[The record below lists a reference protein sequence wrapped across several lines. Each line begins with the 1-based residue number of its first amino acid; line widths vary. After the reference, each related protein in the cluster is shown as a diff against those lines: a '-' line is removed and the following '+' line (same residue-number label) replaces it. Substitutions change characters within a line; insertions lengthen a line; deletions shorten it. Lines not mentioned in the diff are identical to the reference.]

1 LRLLL
6 VLPLLLS
13 LHTLAAQSPAT
24 PSSSSLPD
32 APNAQWSSVTSLHTG
47 ANLWVDTGF
56 HSTHCKF
63 QQATEQELTC
73 DADGPRKFAASEVRS
88 IRITNRAESAALLG
102 AVGAGAGVLVVK
114 ILVTIFDDRSAK
126 ASAYGGSAG
135 LGALIFAPIGYGTG
149 FMHHTVYQAR

>member
-6 VLPLLLS
+6 VLPLIVS
-13 LHTLAAQSPAT
+13 AQIVAAQSVAT
-24 PSSSSLPD
+24 AASSSLPD
-32 APNAQWSSVTSLHTG
+32 APNAHWSNVTSLRSGT
-47 ANLWVDTGF
+47 NVWVDTGF

-63 QQATEQELTC
+63 QQATSQELTC
-73 DADGPRKFAASEVRS
+73 DAHGPRKFAASEVRAVKT
-88 IRITNRAESAALLG
+88 TNRAESAAVLG

-149 FMHHTVYQAR
+149 FIHHTVYQAR